1 MITVIVA
8 LVIIAVV
15 TGAGVFEVV
24 AGGAVS
30 EVQIELLADF
40 LGVLTDLNGDDD
52 WKIVALRKSL
62 VRDEGVS
69 VFFKLHP
76 DRILA
81 ISGDD
86 IDTLLGK
93 RNGFTV
99 VVDRRDFDFAILG
112 DEELKVR
119 LDFGENAAAIW
130 TGHFFSVVMAFV
142 VVMIVILMICV
153 FLVGVV
159 FLLLVCE
166 DERSCRDSAG

>member
-1 MITVIVA
+1 MP
-8 LVIIAVV
+8 LVIMAVI

-30 EVQIELLADF
+30 EVQVELLANF
-40 LGVLTDLNGDDD
+40 LGVLANLDGNDD

-76 DRILA
+76 DRVLT

-86 IDTLLGK
+86 IDTLLSE
-93 RNGFTV
+93 RNGFAV

-119 LDFGENAAAIW
+119 LDFDEDAAAIW
-130 TGHFFSVVMAFV
+130 TGHFLSVVMAFV
-142 VVMIVILMICV
+142 VVMVVILMICV
-153 FLVGVV
+153 FFVV
-159 FLLLVCE
+159 VAFLLFICK
-166 DERSCRDSAG
+166 DEGSRRDSEG